1 MIAFSRRWHRR
12 IMLFTGL
19 QFLLWTASGLYM
31 VITDIH
37 FIHGETL
44 VTQQRPAIDWQKVS
58 FSTNS
63 LLSDYPDANKVSL
76 GMLADEPV
84 YRFKDAANENRWR
97 MVNAVNGELLP
108 ALSKTQA
115 ETVASSSLKNSM
127 AIHNTVLF
135 TTAGPDEVSPRHLPY
150 WQVTFEGWTSPTLYV
165 SAATGEVV
173 TVRHDFWRT
182 FDWMWRLHIMDWDDG
197 ADVGNI
203 FLLLFA
209 LSGLFAAL
217 VGAHLTVFHYKRPV
231 KKWIKR

>member
-44 VTQQRPAIDWQKVS
+44 VTQQKPDIDWQQVKISV
-58 FSTNS
+58 NA
-63 LLSDYPDANKVSL
+63 LLSEYPEASDVSL
-76 GMLADEPV
+76 SMHAGLPV
-84 YRFKDAANENRWR
+84 YRFRHTEDNTRA
-97 MVNAVNGELLP
+97 MVNATSGEAIPLL
-108 ALSKTQA
+108 SQSQA
-115 ETVASSSLKNSM
+115 EAVAQASM
-127 AIHNTVLF
+127 KVKVPVEDALLF
-135 TTAGPDEVSPRHLPY
+135 TSNGPEEVSPRHLPY

-173 TVRHDFWRT
+173 TIRHHFWRA

-203 FLLLFA
+203 FLLIFA
-209 LSGLFAAL
+209 FSGLFAAF
-217 VGAHLTVFHYKRPV
+217 VGAHLTLFHVKRPV
-231 KKWIKR
+231 KKWIKG